1 MECHS
6 KRRKLNH
13 IASNA
18 PSHSLIDFEARNSAQ
33 LSAANTLV
41 LEAHDLLNESRPDAK
56 TFEGADTL
64 LRQIKDI
71 IDSIEPHDAVPIAQ
85 ATVQLEKTHCVIA
98 PYPDPPPRPDAQYKV
113 SFAKPTQCNVVG
125 SYVSK
130 SMIKAQDSLAI
141 DMVVQMPKSLFQD
154 KDYMDMRY
162 FYRRSYYIAYI
173 AAHVGKHLGNMFKL
187 AFEHLNENPLL
198 PLLLIRPLASNHGCP
213 TSEAP
218 HECNTPYTI
227 RLIPCAPHHLFPWSK
242 LTPSSNCNRQRH
254 QSCSVPTPFYN
265 STLNGEQAFIPY
277 LRFLCQARS
286 VCPAFAD
293 ACILGR
299 IWLQQR
305 GFGGGLSQGGF
316 GHFEWAVLMA
326 LLLSTDARDGKATLS
341 TSLSSTELFK
351 AVIHF
356 LSTTHL
362 LKNPVVFGTSGANA
376 KAIQQEGPVI
386 FDGDRQLN
394 ILFKT
399 TPWSIA
405 LLQLYAKM
413 TTDLLA
419 DDPVDKFDAI
429 FINKADIAPLVFD
442 ACFELSLGATT
453 DRRNFSF
460 RAHGILRRAYGSRA
474 QLVHFSTR
482 KREPWP
488 LGCRAPDETSNL
500 TISIIFNPAEMS
512 RNMEYGPRAEEQEE
526 GASFRRFWGEK
537 AELRRFKDG
546 RILECVEW
554 KMGLPSEICHQVLCY
569 SLGRHMGISSDDVVV
584 RGLDMS
590 TIIGPCHHD
599 KDAYDAARRAFT
611 VLEREMRSLEEL
623 PLQIKQLC
631 PVSPMASY
639 SSTPV
644 PTLAFHGDFSKAMDV
659 IVYFE
664 ASSKWPENLVA
675 IQEAKIEF
683 LLDIDKRLM
692 AAHSN
697 MTTSLGRENGI
708 TAIENLAYL
717 DIVYDTGAAFRLR
730 IHCDVEESLLERQS
744 RNKTLNHHVREASAQ
759 ARDEFCWLYK
769 TLPLHTQTVATLC
782 TRLEALSQSIR
793 LVKHW
798 FASHMLSRHF
808 SEQLIELLAL
818 HVFLEPYPWPV
829 PTSPTTGFLRILLFL
844 SRWNWR
850 DEPLIIDW
858 ADSLTCDD
866 RAAIRNRVD
875 LWRRRD
881 AQMNKTVLFVAT
893 SSEPS
898 GLAYTH
904 KGPCRLVASRMTR
917 LAKAACRLM
926 RNQTC
931 RLEAASLFQSSLRD
945 FDVLIRLSPRAV
957 KAAVS
962 GAATAASGKR
972 HSHFTNIHIG
982 IGKTPL
988 PLRLHPVDVLAA
1000 ELQRV
1005 YQDTLVFFG
1014 GSSQDL
1020 VLAAIW
1026 NPRLQ
1031 HRQKPRAGLPY
1042 NFCTEPNA
1050 NGFHGDVVVNRG
1062 AILLEI
1068 ARVGGD
1074 LIKAIEVLD
1083 DCGTGQGDTQL

>member
-1 MECHS
+1 MDCHS
-6 KRRKLNH
+6 KRRKLKH
-13 IASNA
+13 TTSNV
-18 PSHSLIDFEARNSAQ
+18 PPHSLINFEAQNSIQ
-33 LSAANTLV
+33 LSPANTLV
-41 LEAHDLLNESRPDAK
+41 LQTYHLLDESRTDAN
-56 TFEGADTL
+56 TFEGADAL

-71 IDSIEPHDAVPIAQ
+71 VDAIEPHDAVPIAQ
-85 ATVQLEKTHCVIA
+85 ATMQLEKSQRVIA

-125 SYVSK
+125 SYICK
-130 SMIKAQDSLAI
+130 SMIKTQDSLSI
-141 DMVVQMPKSLFQD
+141 DMVVQMPESLFQD

-173 AAHVGKHLGNMFKL
+173 AAHVGKHLGSMVKL

-198 PLLLIRPLASNHGCP
+198 PLLLIRPLASNDGCP
-213 TSEAP
+213 SSE
-218 HECNTPYTI
+218 TPYKSNSRYTV
-227 RLIPCAPHHLFPWSK
+227 RLIACAPDRLFPWSK
-242 LTPSSNCNRQRH
+242 LTPSSNCNRQRD
-254 QSCSVPTPFYN
+254 QSCSVPTTFYN
-265 STLNGEQAFIPY
+265 STLNGEQTFISY
-277 LRFLCQARS
+277 LRLLSHVRS
-286 VCPAFAD
+286 VCPAFTD

-326 LLLSTDARDGKATLS
+326 LLLSTGVHDGKATLS

-351 AVIHF
+351 AVIQF
-356 LSTTHL
+356 LSCTDL
-362 LKNPVVFGTSGANA
+362 LKAPVAFGTSGTNA
-376 KAIQQEGPVI
+376 KAIKEEGPVI

-405 LLQLYAKM
+405 LLQLYAK
-413 TTDLLA
+413 TTADLLA

-429 FINKADIAPLVFD
+429 FITKANIDPLVFD
-442 ACFELSLGATT
+442 ACFELSLGETL
-453 DRRNFSF
+453 DRHNFSF
-460 RAHGILRRAYGSRA
+460 RAHRILRRAYGLRA
-474 QLVHFSTR
+474 QLVHFSTQQ
-482 KREPWP
+482 REPWP
-488 LGCRAPDETSNL
+488 LGRRAPEQASTL
-500 TISIIFNPAEMS
+500 TVSVIFDATAMS
-512 RNMEYGPRAEEQEE
+512 RNLEYGPRAEEQKE
-526 GASFRRFWGEK
+526 GASFRQFWGDK

-554 KMGLPSEICHQVLCY
+554 KMGSPFEICHEILCY
-569 SLGRHMGISSDDVVV
+569 SLGRHMGISSDAVVV
-584 RGLDMS
+584 RGPDMK
-590 TIIGPCHHD
+590 TIVGPCYRD

-611 VLEREMRSLEEL
+611 ALEREIRTLDEL
-623 PLQIKQLC
+623 PLQIKQIR

-639 SSTPV
+639 SSMAV
-644 PTLAFHGDFSKAMDV
+644 PTLPFHGDFLEPMD
-659 IVYFE
+659 IVLDFE

-683 LLDIDKRLM
+683 LLDIDKRLT
-692 AAHSN
+692 AAHRN
-697 MTTSLGRENGI
+697 LITSLGRENGI

-717 DIVYDTGAAFRLR
+717 DILYDTGAAFRLR

-744 RNKTLNHHVREASAQ
+744 SNKTLEHHVRDASAQ

-782 TRLEALSQSIR
+782 TRLDALSQSIR

-798 FASHMLSRHF
+798 FASHRLSRHF

-829 PTSPTTGFLRILLFL
+829 PTSPTTGFLRTLVFL

-858 ADSLTCDD
+858 ADSLTCND
-866 RAAIRNRVD
+866 RAAIRGQVD
-875 LWRRRD
+875 AWRRKD

-898 GLAYTH
+898 GLAYTL
-904 KGPCRLVASRMTR
+904 KGPCKLVASRMTR
-917 LAKAACRLM
+917 LAKAACRVM
-926 RNQTC
+926 RSQTC
-931 RLEAASLFQSSLRD
+931 RLEAASLFQSSLHD
-945 FDVLIRLSPRAV
+945 FDVVIRLSSKAV
-957 KAAVS
+957 KTAVS
-962 GAATAASGKR
+962 GAATAPGVKR
-972 HSHFTNIHIG
+972 LSQFTNLHVG
-982 IGKTPL
+982 IGRAPL
-988 PLRLHPVDVLAA
+988 PMRLHPVDVLTA

-1005 YQDTLVFFG
+1005 YGDTLVFFG

-1020 VLAAIW
+1020 ALPAIW
-1026 NPRLQ
+1026 NPRLP

-1050 NGFHGDVVVNRG
+1050 NGFQGHVVVNRD

-1074 LIKAIEVLD
+1074 LIKAIEVLND
-1083 DCGTGQGDTQL
+1083 ASEA